1 MPGARPGGP
10 RPGRSL
16 FTLAT
21 IGVGYF
27 LAAKLGLRLAFLHPS
42 ASPVWPA
49 TGIALGALLVWG
61 TRVWPAIWAAAFAAN
76 LTTAGSLATSLG
88 IATGNAGEALCG
100 AFLVNRFAGGR
111 DAMDGSWNMFKF
123 AVLAAGF
130 STTISATVGV
140 TSLRAGGFVR
150 PGTEGA
156 VWMTWWLGDVVGALM
171 VAPLVLLWSADWRL
185 RWSALQA
192 AEAALILVA
201 VVTAGLLMFGGLTP
215 PYPVTFL
222 CLPVL
227 LWPAFRLGTREAAT
241 SAAILAAIA
250 VMGTLRGSGSFA
262 RESPNESLLLLQSF
276 MGVSSL
282 TALAVAGVVTERKRL
297 EARLLHLADYD
308 SLTEVLSRR
317 RFKEELARQLAKA
330 LRYDS
335 PAALLFVDLDDF
347 KAINDRLGHASGD
360 RVLASVARLLRGRL
374 RESDV
379 MGRLGGDEF
388 AVLLP
393 RADGSQA
400 SAVADQLVK
409 EIGAHAT
416 EIDGRR
422 VVTGASIGI
431 AVIPEHGTSAEEL
444 LAHADAAMFAAKA
457 AGGRCCRTYVPGSEN
472 SARPPGRD
480 ARSRR
485 R

>member
-1 MPGARPGGP
+1 VSESSGP
-10 RPGRSL
+10 RADRQL
-16 FTLAT
+16 LTLAALA
-21 IGVGYF
+21 VAYF
-27 LAAKLGLRLAFLHPS
+27 LTAKLALRLAYVHPS
-42 ASPVWPA
+42 ASPVWPP
-49 TGIALGALLVWG
+49 TGIALAALLVLG
-61 TRVWPAIWAAAFAAN
+61 SRTWPAIWVGAFAAN
-76 LTTAGSLATSLG
+76 LTTAGSLATSVG
-88 IATGNAGEALCG
+88 IATGNAAEAVAG
-100 AFLVNRFAGGR
+100 AFLVSRFAGGR
-111 DAMDGSWNMFKF
+111 DAMDRSWSIFKF
-123 AVLAAGF
+123 AVLAAGV

-140 TSLRAGGFVR
+140 TSLLAGGFVR

-156 VWMTWWLGDVVGALM
+156 VWMTWWLGDILGALM

-201 VVTAGLLMFGGLTP
+201 VVTTGLLMFGGLTP

-227 LWPAFRLGTREAAT
+227 LWPAFRFGPREAAT
-241 SAAILAAIA
+241 TSAILAAIA
-250 VMGTLRGSGSFA
+250 VAGTLRGHGSFA

-282 TALAVAGVVTERKRL
+282 TAIAVAGVVADRKRL

-347 KAINDRLGHASGD
+347 KAINDRLGHAAGD
-360 RVLASVARLLRGRL
+360 RILASVARLLRGRL

-416 EIDGRR
+416 DVDGRR

-431 AVIPEHGTSAEEL
+431 ALIPDHGTTPEEL
-444 LAHADAAMFAAKA
+444 LAHADTAMFVAKA
-457 AGGRCCRTYVPGSEN
+457 AGGRCCRTYTPGSEN
-472 SARPPGRD
+472 SAKRPRRD

>member
-1 MPGARPGGP
+1 VLGSRAEGP
-10 RPGRSL
+10 RPARPL
-16 FTLAT
+16 LIFAT
-21 IGVGYF
+21 IGVVYF

-61 TRVWPAIWAAAFAAN
+61 TRAWPAVWAAAFAAN
-76 LTTAGSLATSLG
+76 LTTAGSFATSVG
-88 IATGNAGEALCG
+88 IATGNTLEAVTG

-111 DAMDGSWNMFKF
+111 DAMDRSWNTFKF
-123 AVLAAGF
+123 AVLAAGV
-130 STTISATVGV
+130 STTVSATIGV
-140 TSLRAGGFVR
+140 ASLLAGGFVR

-156 VWMTWWLGDVVGALM
+156 VWTTWWLGDVVGALM
-171 VAPLVLLWSADWRL
+171 VAPLVLLWSAEWRL
-185 RWSALQA
+185 RWSAPQA

-201 VVTAGLLMFGGLTP
+201 VVATGLLMFGGWTP

-241 SAAILAAIA
+241 AAAILAAIA
-250 VMGTLRGSGSFA
+250 VAGTLRGFGSFA
-262 RESPNESLLLLQSF
+262 RASPNESLLLLQSF
-276 MGVSSL
+276 MGVSSA

-317 RFKEELARQLAKA
+317 RFKEELAHQLAKA

-360 RVLASVARLLRGRL
+360 RVLASLARLLRGRL

-409 EIGAHAT
+409 EIGAHA
-416 EIDGRR
+416 IDIEGRKI
-422 VVTGASIGI
+422 VTGASIGI
-431 AVIPEHGTSAEEL
+431 ALIPNHGTSAEEL
-444 LAHADAAMFAAKA
+444 LARADAAMFAAKA
-457 AGGRCCRTYVPGSEN
+457 AGGRCCRTYAPGSPDLTKG
-472 SARPPGRD
+472 SRRD
-480 ARSRR
+480 AGSRR